1 MAVPLQALRKGL
13 DTVTA
18 WNHSRK
24 GRIDGEIVHT
34 TADGEWV
41 DIRLTGDH
49 RLKYVAPSNR
59 GRTDHDGEIIRVRKS
74 MLTELHEGTTPMT
87 EVEELRAQVAHLT
100 KVNEGLAK
108 QVLRSADTLEAGRR
122 ELLATGW
129 DAACDRATNDLT
141 DAAPDYG
148 AAVKAD
154 NPYRRPVPD
163 FSGGVIA
170 CKVRD
175 E

>member
-34 TADGEWV
+34 TDDGEWV

-74 MLTELHEGTTPMT
+74 MLTELPERTPMT
-87 EVEELRAQVAHLT
+87 EVEELRAKVEHLT
-100 KVNEGLAK
+100 KLNEGLAR
-108 QVLRSADTLEAGRR
+108 QVASASDTLEAGRR
-122 ELLATGW
+122 DLLAIGW
-129 DAACDRATNDLT
+129 DAACDHADNSRR
-141 DAAPDYG
+141 YG
-148 AAVKAD
+148 ASLKAD

-163 FSGGVIA
+163 FSGGIIA